1 MFKSKTCAGLFL
13 AAALVML
20 ASCLAP
26 VTASAATI
34 TWGTATTIS
43 ADTDVNTNGTALYA
57 YAGGVT
63 TASTN
68 VNGATF
74 TAGSGFAAWG
84 NVSFTA
90 GFTAFNGTA
99 FTIAA
104 SPFQDLTNNYKT
116 VLVGAAYGGTAAGT
130 VSLNG
135 LTPGHD
141 YSVQIW
147 VNDPRAAGNGR
158 TETITGS
165 SVTLD
170 YNNYDAAGGVGQ
182 YSIGV
187 FAADSTNQSFALTP
201 SASGTVQLNA
211 ISVRDNGL
219 PIRTWLGSTDTS
231 WGSAGNWSPAILPFP
246 SDAILFNNLST
257 ANQAT
262 VLDTSY
268 TVSSLTL
275 SNAPAISIGPDGNTL
290 TINNG
295 INYFGT
301 SQSLGIHDSLV
312 LGASQTWAVTNN
324 GVLAIVAGVSGSA
337 NLTIAGGGEV
347 ILEQP
352 ATYTGNT
359 ILSGGKLIIGSAG
372 TIASTNITIAGGATL
387 DVSAESP
394 NYVLNGS
401 RLNNGSAGA
410 VINGTSDCSSGTLS
424 MLYDGVNSPFIQTNG
439 TMTLSGGT
447 VINVNNTGSVLGTGN
462 HTIIAA
468 AAVGNIGQVTGTLPS
483 VNLTGNGAVGA
494 VSLAIND
501 SGGLDL
507 VVGVADVWT
516 GASDTSWLTA
526 GNWITAAS
534 PNPGDPVLFNNLST
548 ANLSTVLNADFF
560 LAGVTVINPS
570 GPVTIGGANNLG
582 ISASG
587 FNLSSASQNLTI
599 TAPVDVLADQI
610 WNITNSR
617 ALNINGGVSGNAAI
631 TVTGTGAV
639 NFNSAASYTGNTT
652 VSSGSTLKMTT
663 ANVLPN
669 GPGTGNLNVSGSL
682 DLNGNSEGIGG
693 LNGSGIVDNTGVGAA
708 TLTIGANGGNG
719 NFSGIIR
726 NTGGALALQVDG
738 GNVALLSTNTY
749 SGGTTFNSGATLGT
763 STSYSLGTGP
773 VTFNPGSKTYSY
785 SMTFTNALFLDSC
798 YLRMGGNNDSQIWSG
813 PVTVTNG
820 FQMSGDNGF
829 CQLFLSGSMN
839 IGTGGIAVT
848 NSGNSGATGRG
859 SSGLGDI
866 LSGPISGSGGI
877 TYYCNGGNSR
887 ITVQGAN
894 TYTGGTIVSGTGNGK
909 LNIVGGSNPFSTGT
923 VTLNAGANIEAYD
936 GNATITNALTLA
948 GGILESEPQYNNYN
962 TLTWAGPIT
971 LTANSTILQ
980 GGTTTSTGN
989 GNTDNQS
996 SGVVVSGSLN
1006 INGFTLGSYGNF
1018 AFYGGNTINGPISGT
1033 GAIQVT
1039 NNALT
1044 ISGSNTFSGTFR
1056 AVGGNLSVQNM
1067 YALQSATLD
1076 MNAADAGAVSITTN
1090 AIIGALTG
1098 SRDLNLGSYT
1108 VSIGNNNASTTF
1120 SGALTN
1126 SGSLVKVGSGTLTLS
1141 GATSFPGNTTV
1152 SNGTL
1157 SLSQSPFAAS
1167 STVKVAGGAF
1177 LNLNYSG
1184 TTIIQGLVL
1193 NGVSEPNGTYNS
1205 INSGGRITGS
1215 GQLQVN
1221 APYAWVGSSS
1231 TSWNSTGNWAA
1242 GVVPGNGSNAVFN
1255 FYSTANLATVLN
1267 ANFNLNTLT
1276 LANPSGPVSIA
1287 AGGAFA
1293 LTLTNGIDM
1302 SAATQPLTITAPV
1315 VIGAPQTWTVAS
1327 AINSL
1332 TVNGSVAG
1340 ADLTVSGGGTVSL
1353 GGTNTYNG
1361 ATTISSGTTLQISGA
1376 GQLGSSGN
1384 YLSNIIDSATL
1395 KYSSSANQTLSGTIS
1410 GTGSLIKDT
1419 SSTSTLTIG
1428 ALAASGRTS
1437 GNTTVSAGTL
1447 AVNSAG
1453 SLYSTSTYQAN
1464 STVTV
1469 NSGATLSLYAWA
1481 YSPAGSIGALDLAA
1495 ARLKVNG
1502 GTIVYTGAG
1511 EGSGSANNGRL
1522 FTIGTGGATLDAEGT
1537 GTWFLEANS
1546 GYDGANG
1553 QVIPSSLTLTLT
1565 GAKNGRYDK
1574 PLSGAGSLVKS
1585 GAGIWTLTSTN
1596 SYAGNTT
1603 NSVGTLEAD
1612 SSPSPLGVGLLV
1624 MNGGALSN
1632 SVSTILTNNINLAVN
1647 SSVGVG
1653 TSQTLTLGGV
1663 VTGAYSLNMNG
1674 PGTLVLSNTSS
1685 TYSGGTTIT
1694 NGTLSLKNVSGFG
1707 TGPLTV
1713 NTGGSAYNFSTTAA
1727 TITNAVTLNGGQL
1740 HTGGGN
1746 AGTKNT
1752 WSGPVTLTASSS
1764 VSSDGSTIGNAFTG
1778 GLNMGNSGY
1787 TFTVGGNGN
1796 NSGSANN
1803 FNSVISG
1810 GPNATFLVS
1819 GLAYLN
1825 AANTYSGTNRSGS
1838 SIVLQNVNAL
1848 QNATLDMNTND
1859 SGTVTLINNAVIG
1872 ALTGGRNLNLSV
1884 SSISIGNN
1892 NASTTF
1898 SGALTNT
1905 GSITKI
1911 GTGTLTLTGTNT
1923 YTGNTTISNGTLLVN
1938 NTGGSG
1944 TGTGAVNINSG
1955 GTLAGTGAITG
1966 LVTNNAGGT
1975 LSPGVGGSGQFT
1987 LSGNVTLASGST
1999 NAFAVNGS
2007 TPTNNSVALGAAV
2020 TYGGVLKIVTNGTF
2034 TVGQTFTLFSGAG
2047 ATNASNFA
2055 SIAGNPGSGK
2065 VFSFTN
2071 GVLSVVNSGPTL
2083 TSVVPNSVTGSSYAV
2098 TLGLTGSG
2106 FTGATAVLLTNVTAA
2121 AGSSYAPTVNSDTS
2135 ITVTFVP
2142 GTAATTWNA
2151 TVVNGTPSAQVGF
2164 TVIVPTK
2171 VNITGD
2177 LNAAGAG
2184 KLVLSGTGGVAGNK
2198 YAVQSATN
2206 LAPPVVW
2213 SSLVTNVFGAGGS
2226 FSYTN
2231 TVNPRTPSMFLR
2243 IAQ

>member
-1126 SGSLVKVGSGTLTLS
+1126 
-1141 GATSFPGNTTV
+1141 
-1152 SNGTL
+1152 
-1157 SLSQSPFAAS
+1157 
-1167 STVKVAGGAF
+1167 
-1177 LNLNYSG
+1177 
-1184 TTIIQGLVL
+1184 
-1193 NGVSEPNGTYNS
+1193 
-1205 INSGGRITGS
+1205 
-1215 GQLQVN
+1215 
-1221 APYAWVGSSS
+1221 
-1231 TSWNSTGNWAA
+1231 
-1242 GVVPGNGSNAVFN
+1242 
-1255 FYSTANLATVLN
+1255 
-1267 ANFNLNTLT
+1267 
-1276 LANPSGPVSIA
+1276 
-1287 AGGAFA
+1287 
-1293 LTLTNGIDM
+1293 
-1302 SAATQPLTITAPV
+1302 
-1315 VIGAPQTWTVAS
+1315 
-1327 AINSL
+1327 
-1332 TVNGSVAG
+1332 
-1340 ADLTVSGGGTVSL
+1340 
-1353 GGTNTYNG
+1353 
-1361 ATTISSGTTLQISGA
+1361 
-1376 GQLGSSGN
+1376 
-1384 YLSNIIDSATL
+1384 
-1395 KYSSSANQTLSGTIS
+1395 
-1410 GTGSLIKDT
+1410 
-1419 SSTSTLTIG
+1419 
-1428 ALAASGRTS
+1428 
-1437 GNTTVSAGTL
+1437 
-1447 AVNSAG
+1447 
-1453 SLYSTSTYQAN
+1453 
-1464 STVTV
+1464 
-1469 NSGATLSLYAWA
+1469 
-1481 YSPAGSIGALDLAA
+1481 
-1495 ARLKVNG
+1495 
-1502 GTIVYTGAG
+1502 
-1511 EGSGSANNGRL
+1511 
-1522 FTIGTGGATLDAEGT
+1522 
-1537 GTWFLEANS
+1537 
-1546 GYDGANG
+1546 
-1553 QVIPSSLTLTLT
+1553 
-1565 GAKNGRYDK
+1565 
-1574 PLSGAGSLVKS
+1574 
-1585 GAGIWTLTSTN
+1585 
-1596 SYAGNTT
+1596 
-1603 NSVGTLEAD
+1603 
-1612 SSPSPLGVGLLV
+1612 
-1624 MNGGALSN
+1624 
-1632 SVSTILTNNINLAVN
+1632 
-1647 SSVGVG
+1647 
-1653 TSQTLTLGGV
+1653 
-1663 VTGAYSLNMNG
+1663 
-1674 PGTLVLSNTSS
+1674 
-1685 TYSGGTTIT
+1685 
-1694 NGTLSLKNVSGFG
+1694 
-1707 TGPLTV
+1707 
-1713 NTGGSAYNFSTTAA
+1713 
-1727 TITNAVTLNGGQL
+1727 
-1740 HTGGGN
+1740 
-1746 AGTKNT
+1746 
-1752 WSGPVTLTASSS
+1752 
-1764 VSSDGSTIGNAFTG
+1764 
-1778 GLNMGNSGY
+1778 
-1787 TFTVGGNGN
+1787 
-1796 NSGSANN
+1796 
-1803 FNSVISG
+1803 
-1810 GPNATFLVS
+1810 
-1819 GLAYLN
+1819 
-1825 AANTYSGTNRSGS
+1825 
-1838 SIVLQNVNAL
+1838 
-1848 QNATLDMNTND
+1848 
-1859 SGTVTLINNAVIG
+1859 
-1872 ALTGGRNLNLSV
+1872 
-1884 SSISIGNN
+1884 
-1892 NASTTF
+1892 
-1898 SGALTNT
+1898 T